1 MPGGPVRMRRNTAR
15 NAMGRG
21 FDGVHNLPEI
31 DCGRTAASRGA
42 QNAKHSIDIVDDSR
56 TVVSMCP
63 VTQMFAA
70 KRSPTGTEQRT
81 VPVKISMRAGVTE
94 LLLPGCLLLVYA
106 WYLMRTG
113 LPGKVIHEAGDSAGD
128 MLQVSR
134 ALERRWYVTGHHSD
148 VGVHHPGPF
157 GLWLKTVASVLH
169 DAGIGGS
176 VYAMVMSMFVGL
188 RLTAVAITGYL
199 FRKITGSKLSGWAAA
214 LGAAAAVGMMEGYFS
229 KLDMNGSVIH
239 FLSPWAVLVLL
250 TGALALACGR
260 GGPNFLIAASGVAAH
275 LHTPSFPLGI
285 TALLLGAGALIIRR
299 GDALARRS
307 GIALMALFVVPFGVR
322 VFAEPGFPLNYIE
335 AARYRREIAG
345 TANGSTGLDKLV
357 AYSGLPLWAL
367 SAALLLP
374 VLLAVPFLRRN
385 PFASLA
391 LAAGTFWAAATI
403 VASPAQKIVGT
414 ELVWIS
420 GVIIFAWSAAGAGI
434 VMLATRLMQK
444 VPVSERLQG
453 VTRDVGG
460 WVIGA
465 ALLALTTLTVN
476 GILPENLSTGGGV
489 DGQHVSVMADSV
501 VERSGG
507 KPFALVLDEPTW
519 LSSSSGVLLE
529 LERRNE
535 IFCIITNLPR
545 SALDTFIGE
554 GTYCEEGVT
563 LPAFVVTWDT
573 GGGEWFVNSESVF
586 SGGDT
591 TPYPLEAALLCW
603 RGADGA
609 VCPKRISGDVETLMV
624 HKQDPSTAYG
634 NVHPLRLLVFSC
646 TVDDRAMCRQ
656 LVEQQ

>member
-1 MPGGPVRMRRNTAR
+1 MGGCLGLRKT
-15 NAMGRG
+15 
-21 FDGVHNLPEI
+21 
-31 DCGRTAASRGA
+31 

-56 TVVSMCP
+56 TVVSMRP
-63 VTQMFAA
+63 VTRMFAA
-70 KRSPTGTEQRT
+70 KRSPTGTEQGT
-81 VPVKISMRAGVTE
+81 VPVKTAMRAGITE
-94 LLLPGCLLLVYA
+94 LLLPGCLLLVYV

-113 LPGKVIHEAGDSAGD
+113 LPGKVLHEAGDSAGD

-134 ALERRWYVTGHHSD
+134 ALERRWYTTGHHSD

-157 GLWLKTVASVLH
+157 GLWLKTVASALY

-176 VYAMVMSMFVGL
+176 VYAMVMSMFLGL

-199 FRKITGSKLSGWAAA
+199 FTRITGSKLSGWAAA
-214 LGAAAAVGMMEGYFS
+214 LGAATAVGMMEGYFS
-229 KLDMNGSVIH
+229 KLDMNGSAIH
-239 FLSPWAVLVLL
+239 FLSPWAVLILL
-250 TGALALACGR
+250 AGALAFACGR
-260 GGPNFLIAASGVAAH
+260 CGPNFLIASSGIAAH

-299 GDALARRS
+299 GDRRPRRS
-307 GIALMALFVVPFGVR
+307 GIALMVIFAVPFGVR

-391 LAAGTFWAAATI
+391 LIAGTFWAAVT
-403 VASPAQKIVGT
+403 VMASPAQEIVGT

-434 VMLATRLMQK
+434 VTLATRLLEK
-444 VPVSERLQG
+444 VPAGGRLQG
-453 VTRDVGG
+453 VARGVSG

-465 ALLALTTLTVN
+465 ALLTLTVLTVN

-489 DGQHVSVMADSV
+489 DGQHVSAMADFV

-507 KPFALVLDEPTW
+507 EPFAFILTEPTW

-535 IFCIITNLPR
+535 IFCVITNLPR
-545 SALDTFIGE
+545 SVMGTFVDE
-554 GTYCEEGVT
+554 GAYCEEGVT

-573 GGGEWFVNSESVF
+573 GGGEWFVNSDQVF
-586 SGGDT
+586 AGDST
-591 TPYPLEAALLCW
+591 TPPPVEAALLCW
-603 RGADGA
+603 RGANGA
-609 VCPKRISGDVETLMV
+609 VCPTLISGEVETIMI

-634 NVHPLRLLVFSC
+634 NVHPLRLLFFSC
-646 TVDDRAMCRQ
+646 TVDDRSMCRQ
-656 LVEQQ
+656 LVERQ